1 MNKYVFYIIFVAIT
15 ITITS
20 CKKDVVIISNNNA
33 PIYSEIPTILLEN
46 YVNRLYID
54 LIGRE
59 PLDDEMSSDV
69 QFLRDNDVS
78 IQSRDSLIFKLQF
91 DTNFIPGDSSYK
103 IAYFHRIYEMVKV
116 RLIEGVSNSHIQTV
130 MNTRYNRYVND
141 SIGGNMISAH
151 ENLMKYYRFKDVIN
165 SESEY
170 YNSLINIKEMHKR
183 MINNSIYDNINMN
196 TFNFVNAA
204 FDNLLFRFPTQYEF
218 NNSYA
223 MIEDEQPYTVLG
235 SSGINKEDFINIIC
249 NTREFYEGIIHWTY
263 LTLLARVP
271 TTTES
276 DFLMNDFY
284 ISCDFLKLQ
293 RYVMQTDEYAHF

>member
-15 ITITS
+15 ITS
-20 CKKDVVIISNNNA
+20 CKKDVVIIPNNNA

-78 IQSRDSLIFKLQF
+78 FQSRDSLIFKLQF
-91 DTNFIPGDSSYK
+91 DTVFIPGDSSYK

-141 SIGGNMISAH
+141 SLGGNMISAH
-151 ENLMKYYRFKDVIN
+151 ENLMKYYRFKDVIS
-165 SESEY
+165 SESAY
-170 YNSLINIKEMHKR
+170 YNGLINIKEMHRR
-183 MINNSIYDNINMN
+183 MINNPIYDNINMN

-223 MIEDEQPYTVLG
+223 MIEDEQPYSVLG
-235 SSGINKEDFINIIC
+235 SSGTNKEDFINIIC

-271 TTTES
+271 TTTET

>member
-1 MNKYVFYIIFVAIT
+1 MSRAVLYIIFVV

-20 CKKDVVIISNNNA
+20 CKKDVVIIPNNNA

-69 QFLRDNDVS
+69 RFLRDNDVS
-78 IQSRDSLIFKLQF
+78 FQSRDSLIFKLQF
-91 DTNFIPGDSSYK
+91 DTVFIPGDSSYK

-141 SIGGNMISAH
+141 SLGGNMISAH
-151 ENLMKYYRFKDVIN
+151 ENLMKYYRFKDVIS
-165 SESEY
+165 SESAY
-170 YNSLINIKEMHKR
+170 YNGLINIKEMHRR
-183 MINNSIYDNINMN
+183 MINNPIYDNINMN

-223 MIEDEQPYTVLG
+223 MIEDEQPYSVLG
-235 SSGINKEDFINIIC
+235 SSGTNKEDFINIIC

-271 TTTES
+271 TTTET
-276 DFLMNDFY
+276 DYLMNDFY

>member
-15 ITITS
+15 ITS
-20 CKKDVVIISNNNA
+20 CKKDVVIIPNNNA

-78 IQSRDSLIFKLQF
+78 FQSRDSLIFKLQF
-91 DTNFIPGDSSYK
+91 DTVFIPGDSSYK

-141 SIGGNMISAH
+141 SLGGNMISAH

-165 SESEY
+165 SESAY
-170 YNSLINIKEMHKR
+170 YNSLINIKEMHRR
-183 MINNSIYDNINMN
+183 MINNPIYDNINMN

-223 MIEDEQPYTVLG
+223 MIEDEQPYSVLG
-235 SSGINKEDFINIIC
+235 SSGTNKEDFINIIC

-271 TTTES
+271 TTTET
-276 DFLMNDFY
+276 DYLMNDFY

>member
-1 MNKYVFYIIFVAIT
+1 MAIT
-15 ITITS
+15 ITA
-20 CKKDVVIISNNNA
+20 CKKDVVIIPNNNA

-69 QFLRDNDVS
+69 EFLRNNDVTLE
-78 IQSRDSLIFKLQF
+78 SRDSLIYKLQF
-91 DTNFIPGDSSYK
+91 DTNFVPGDSSYK
-103 IAYFHRIYEMVKV
+103 QAYFHRLYEMVKV
-116 RLIEGVSNSHIQTV
+116 RLIEGVSNGHIQTV

-141 SIGGNMISAH
+141 SLGGNMISAH
-151 ENLMKYYRFKDVIN
+151 ENLIKYYRFKDIIN
-165 SESEY
+165 SESDLY
-170 YNSLINIKEMHKR
+170 YNLIDIKEMHRR
-183 MINNSIYDNINMN
+183 MINNPIYDNINMN

-235 SSGINKEDFINIIC
+235 SSGTNKEDFINIIC

-263 LTLLARVP
+263 LTLIARVP
-271 TTTES
+271 TTTET

-284 ISCDFLKLQ
+284 ISCDFHKLQ
-293 RYVMQTDEYAHF
+293 RYVMKTDEYAHF